1 MLRALALLALLLTS
15 ACATLTTG
23 TTQPL
28 TITSEPAGAICRL
41 ERDGGVV
48 GVVNPTPGSVTISRS
63 SRDLSV
69 RCEKQGFEP
78 GLRTIS
84 AGFQAATL
92 GNILLGGVV
101 GIVIDAAS
109 GAAGQYEPNLHVV
122 LPPGQLGSAG
132 NRDAWFAARRS
143 EIIGQFDERIAI
155 VRGRCS
161 AAGRDGRRQPEAAC
175 NQAIEALASQ
185 RELELRVLDQERRG
199 PPTT

>member
-1 MLRALALLALLLTS
+1 MPRAFALLALLLTS

-23 TTQPL
+23 TTQPM
-28 TITSEPAGAICRL
+28 TVTSEPAGAICRL
-41 ERDGGVV
+41 ERDGGVI
-48 GVVNPTPGSVTISRS
+48 GVVNPTPGSITISRS

-101 GIVIDAAS
+101 GIVVDAAS

-122 LPPGQLGSAG
+122 LPPGQLGATD
-132 NRDAWFAARRS
+132 NRNAWFDARRR
-143 EIIGQFDERIAI
+143 EIMAQFDERIAD

-161 AAGRDGRRQPEAAC
+161 APLRDGRRQSQATC
-175 NQAIEALASQ
+175 NQAAEALTSQ
-185 RELELRVLDQERRG
+185 RELELRVIDQERRAS
-199 PPTT
+199 PTT